1 MGDEI
6 TLKKLSKIL
15 SILLMV
21 ALLVTIN
28 FDVYAKSRSGG
39 FKSSSSHSSSSSS
52 SSSKSSSSS
61 GSGSFKSSS
70 SYSKPSIS
78 TTKPSTSTNK
88 STSTSDV
95 NKSSNNSGVKTPVI
109 VSNNNYNSRSF
120 MPMILYGNSFSSIIL
135 RYAGLVVIIVILFF
149 VYKFIKRKH

>member
-1 MGDEI
+1 MRDEI
-6 TLKKLSKIL
+6 NLKKLSKIL

-39 FKSSSSHSSSSSS
+39 FKSSSSYKS

-70 SYSKPSIS
+70 GY
-78 TTKPSTSTNK
+78 TKPSTSTNK
-88 STSTSDV
+88 TTSTSDV
-95 NKSSNNSGVKTPVI
+95 NKSSDNSGTKTPVI
-109 VSNNNYNSRSF
+109 VSHNNNRSF
-120 MPMILYGNSFSSIIL
+120 MPMILYGNSFSNIIL
-135 RYAGLVVIIVILFF
+135 RYVGVVVIILIIFF
-149 VYKFIKRKH
+149 VYKFIKRKR

>member
-52 SSSKSSSSS
+52 KSSSSS

-88 STSTSDV
+88 STSTSEV